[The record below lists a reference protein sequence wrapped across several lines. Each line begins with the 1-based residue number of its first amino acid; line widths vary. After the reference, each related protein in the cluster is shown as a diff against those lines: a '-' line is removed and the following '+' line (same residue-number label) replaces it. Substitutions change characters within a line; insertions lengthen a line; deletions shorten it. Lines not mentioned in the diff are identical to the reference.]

1 MADKIFIVEGR
12 QYRTEKDYSRALHD
26 KKIIEQ
32 IREEINLNN
41 PEELRK
47 LVRDLKQGEKYRFLT
62 ILGDDFLEE
71 MEEKLKKL
79 PVGTSSSG
87 KRKTTSSTRK
97 SGAVKKKKSFDE
109 AQMEKF
115 VKEELLRQEK
125 RRRWFLGICG
135 AVGTICLG
143 YFGYYA
149 YEGYRTEQNFAQMA
163 EIKEQTEKDIANGV
177 YEEPVVQI
185 TYTQEKDAPEILDE
199 YKKLF
204 NMNKKLIGWLKID
217 DTNIDYPVM
226 QTSDNVYYLT
236 HNVNQEEDRNGA
248 LFMDAECDVVN
259 GSTNYIIYGHD
270 MRSGNMFGKLD
281 KYKKES
287 YYKEHKYITFD
298 TIYEKATYEV
308 MYAFESMVYKQ
319 EDVDFKYYQFIDA
332 LSEVEFNSYMKEMAS
347 WSLYDTGVTAQFGD
361 QLLTLSTCDK
371 TTRANGRFV
380 VVAKRIK

>member
-12 QYRTEKDYSRALHD
+12 QYRTEKDYNRALHD

-32 IREEINLNN
+32 IRKEIDINN
-41 PEELRK
+41 PDELRK
-47 LVRDLKQGEKYRFLT
+47 LIRDLRQGEKYRFLT

-71 MEEKLKKL
+71 MEERLKKL
-79 PVGTSSSG
+79 PVGASTSR
-87 KRKTTSSTRK
+87 KKKTTSSART

-115 VKEELLRQEK
+115 VKEELLKQEK
-125 RRRWFLGICG
+125 RRRWFLGICS
-135 AVGTICLG
+135 AVGTVCLM

-185 TYTQEKDAPEILDE
+185 TYTQAKDAPEILDE

>member
-12 QYRTEKDYSRALHD
+12 QYRTESDYNRALHD
-26 KKIIEQ
+26 NRIIEK
-32 IREEINLNN
+32 IRAEIDLNN
-41 PEELRK
+41 PDELRL
-47 LVRDLKQGEKYRFLT
+47 LVLDLRQGEKYKFLT
-62 ILGDDFLEE
+62 ILGDDFLDE
-71 MEEKLKKL
+71 MEEKLKKSSMT
-79 PVGTSSSG
+79 GTSSVKRGATVKG
-87 KRKTTSSTRK
+87 KACGTP
-97 SGAVKKKKSFDE
+97 KKKKSFDE
-109 AQMEKF
+109 VQMEKF
-115 VKEELLRQEK
+115 VKQELLKQEK
-125 RRRWFLGICG
+125 RRKLVLRVCSVVG
-135 AVGTICLG
+135 ALCLT

-163 EIKEQTEKDIANGV
+163 EIKEQTRKDIANGV
-177 YEEPVVQI
+177 FEEPPVQI

-199 YKKLF
+199 YKKIF

-236 HNVNQEEDRNGA
+236 HNINQEEDRNGA

-298 TIYEKATYEV
+298 TIYEKGTYEV
-308 MYAFESMVYKQ
+308 MYAFESKVYKQ
-319 EDVDFKYYQFIDA
+319 GDVDFKYYQFIDA
-332 LSEVEFNSYMKEMAS
+332 ISEVEFNSYMKEMAS
-347 WSLYDTGVTAQFGD
+347 WSLYDTGVTASFGD

-371 TTRANGRFV
+371 STRENGRFV

>member
-12 QYRTEKDYSRALHD
+12 QYRTESDYNRALHD
-26 KKIIEQ
+26 KKIIEK
-32 IREEINLNN
+32 IRAEVDVNN
-41 PEELRK
+41 PEALKALVKELR
-47 LVRDLKQGEKYRFLT
+47 LGEKYKFFT
-62 ILGDDFLEE
+62 VLGDDFQDE
-71 MEEKLKKL
+71 MEEKLRKL
-79 PVGTSSSG
+79 PAGTVSTGKKKVASAAKGSG
-87 KRKTTSSTRK
+87 SL
-97 SGAVKKKKSFDE
+97 KKKSFDE

-115 VKEELLRQEK
+115 VKQELIRQEK
-125 RRRWFLGICG
+125 RRKLFLRTC
-135 AVGTICLG
+135 AVVGTVCLT

-177 YEEPVVQI
+177 YEEPAVQI

-199 YKKLF
+199 YKKIF

-236 HNVNQEEDRNGA
+236 HNINQEEDRNGA
-248 LFMDAECDVVN
+248 LFMDAECDVIN
-259 GSTNYIIYGHD
+259 GSTNYIVYGHD

-298 TIYEKATYEV
+298 TIYEKGTYEV
-308 MYAFESMVYKQ
+308 MYAFESKVYKQ

-332 LSEVEFNSYMKEMAS
+332 ISEVEFNSYMKEMAS
-347 WSLYDTGVTAQFGD
+347 WSLYDTGVTARFGD

-371 TTRANGRFV
+371 STRENGRFV